1 MDVVAIFFVFFFD
14 MFTQKKW
21 EGRFELMIS
30 ASLGIV
36 HNRLSYLWELD
47 DVVLQIFL
55 LAKKITK
62 SSCNHYELRG
72 FVIL

>member
-1 MDVVAIFFVFFFD
+1 MLLQFFLFFFFD

>member
-1 MDVVAIFFVFFFD
+1 
-14 MFTQKKW
+14 
-21 EGRFELMIS
+21 MIS

-36 HNRLSYLWELD
+36 HNRLSYLCELD
-47 DVVLQIFL
+47 NVVLQIFL